1 MSAIPITLGLQLLLD
16 ARAITELNDGDSVA
30 SWADSSGNFNN
41 ASQATAAN
49 RPIYKTNIFGANPA
63 VRHADSS
70 DFVSGSFAGWSGGT
84 GATFFLAASN
94 LPSSNTAS
102 GRYFTIAPTG
112 GVDASNYL
120 LGVASSF
127 EFWVGGSNRV
137 TTVPLASAGV
147 GVPII
152 FGGAV
157 DSSNIAT
164 ILNGSWRTPTHSFS
178 LPSATQNQYATGF
191 INGTPTAGFSC
202 LADYHFLIA
211 YNRRLS
217 TSEISQVCQWIREE
231 LGIDTATGG
240 GKPTNPFTQGVIG

>member
-1 MSAIPITLGLQLLLD
+1 MAAIPVTSGLQLLLD
-16 ARAITELNDGDSVA
+16 ARVITGLVDGDAVT
-30 SWADSSGNFNN
+30 SWSDSSGNSNT
-41 ASQATAAN
+41 ASQGTAAN
-49 RPIYKTNIFGANPA
+49 RPIYKTNIFGTNPA

-70 DFVSGSFAGWSGGT
+70 DILSGSFSSWTSGT
-84 GATFFLAASN
+84 GATFFVVASN

-102 GRYFTIAPTG
+102 GRYFTVATTG
-112 GVDASNYL
+112 GLDANNYL

-127 EFWVGGSNRV
+127 EFWVNGSNRI

-147 GVPII
+147 GVPVI

-157 DSSNIAT
+157 DSGNIAT
-164 ILNGSWRTPTHSFS
+164 IANGSWRTPTHSFS
-178 LPSATQNQYATGF
+178 LPSSTQNQYATGF
-191 INGTPTAGFSC
+191 INGTPTSGFSC

-231 LGIDTATGG
+231 LGIDTASGSSRVIH
-240 GKPTNPFTQGVIG
+240 PSFQQVIG